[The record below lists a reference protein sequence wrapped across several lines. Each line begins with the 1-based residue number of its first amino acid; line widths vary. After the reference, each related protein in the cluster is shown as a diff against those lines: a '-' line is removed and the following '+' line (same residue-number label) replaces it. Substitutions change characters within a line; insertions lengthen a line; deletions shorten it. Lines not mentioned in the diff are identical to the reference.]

1 MLRIVLIIGVVLSF
15 SASGATAQKLS
26 MEQACSADI
35 KAKCAGVQP
44 GDNRI
49 SMCIKENIKTLSTRC
64 RDRLTKLSLIW
75 DVCKSSIEKV
85 CEGVKPGGDW
95 LRACVRRN
103 LAELSEPC
111 KDAMI
116 RIPTGLPCNP
126 SAQFCASL

>member
-1 MLRIVLIIGVVLSF
+1 MWRIVLIIGVVLSL

-26 MEQACSADI
+26 MEQACRADI
-35 KAKCAGVQP
+35 KAKCGGVQP

-49 SMCIKENIKTLSTRC
+49 RICIKENIKTLSAPC
-64 RDRLTKLSLIW
+64 QARLTKISLIW

-85 CEGVKPGGDW
+85 CEGVEPGGDW

-111 KDAMI
+111 KDA
-116 RIPTGLPCNP
+116 
-126 SAQFCASL
+126 

>member
-1 MLRIVLIIGVVLSF
+1 MLRILLIIGVVLSF
-15 SASGATAQKLS
+15 SASGAAAQRLS

-35 KAKCAGVQP
+35 KAKCGGVEP
-44 GDNRI
+44 GDNRVRT
-49 SMCIKENIKTLSTRC
+49 CIKENIKSLSAPC
-64 RDRLTKLSLIW
+64 RARLTKLSLIW

-126 SAQFCASL
+126 SAHFCASL